1 MKPLVTIALACAAFA
16 GQALLGGSAAAAED
30 KWRPNPSSH
39 DHVFFEKL
47 FSGRVL
53 VSRWA
58 SARDSVDRGVAIASY
73 FSPDGKRYGCYSKG
87 GSYRKSQNNWRL
99 EPSPKHRTLYDVGG
113 LGKWRYPLFYDGESG
128 RLHREYWGLRT
139 RTWVLNTEGWIQESW
154 PRRLKEACPDLELP
168 ASLAINEKQTEA
180 RLSRMKAQD
189 RDAVI
194 RNFPGSELRALG
206 ANGRRNDKVRVKV
219 TPKGLSAFL
228 LAHDR
233 TVLKAMDGTRYVLVL
248 DPNRDQIWRLKPGSN
263 HIAEVGYMTAG
274 PGVKTLEFQF
284 ESGGGNFSYKI
295 GDPFPLLPTGERH
308 AAMRMM
314 DWIIDR
320 GEYVVVPFM
329 DLEAV
334 GFLFEPAGVV
344 KASRKDGGHIE
355 GAWRWSRGEVH
366 ITVKGVSNPYSYHW
380 RALAERLGWP
390 GGERSAASR

>member
-1 MKPLVTIALACAAFA
+1 MKALVTIALACAAFA
-16 GQALLGGSAAAAED
+16 GQALLGGLAAAAED
-30 KWRPNPSSH
+30 KRRPNPSSH

-58 SARDSVDRGVAIASY
+58 SARDSVDRGVAYAAY
-73 FSPDGKRYGCYSKG
+73 FSPDGKTYSCYSKG

-99 EPSPKHRTLYDVGG
+99 EPSPKHRTLYDVHG
-113 LGKWRYPLFYDGESG
+113 LGKWRFPLFYDGGSG

-139 RTWVLNTEGWIQESW
+139 RTWVLSTEGWIQESW
-154 PRRLKEACPDLELP
+154 PRRLKDACPGLELP
-168 ASLAINEKQTEA
+168 ASLAVNEKQTEA

-189 RDAVI
+189 PDAVI

-219 TPKGLSAFL
+219 TPKELSAFL

-248 DPNRDQIWRLKPGSN
+248 DPDRDQIWRLKPGSD

-274 PGVKTLEFQF
+274 PGAETLEFQF

-308 AAMRMM
+308 AA
-314 DWIIDR
+314 
-320 GEYVVVPFM
+320 P
-329 DLEAV
+329 
-334 GFLFEPAGVV
+334 P
-344 KASRKDGGHIE
+344 
-355 GAWRWSRGEVH
+355 
-366 ITVKGVSNPYSYHW
+366 
-380 RALAERLGWP
+380 
-390 GGERSAASR
+390 